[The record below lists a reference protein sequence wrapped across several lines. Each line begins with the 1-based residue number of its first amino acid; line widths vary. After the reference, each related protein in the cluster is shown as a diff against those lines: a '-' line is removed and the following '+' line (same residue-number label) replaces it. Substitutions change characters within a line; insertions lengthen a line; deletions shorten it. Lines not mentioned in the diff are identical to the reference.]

1 MGLRPNRRRELII
14 VALINIICILQM
26 LIWNANE
33 WFILGLMAAL
43 ALFNAIFFA
52 FYIKRKNAEFLQEK
66 KQLSYRVEQAGQHVF
81 EQIPLGILL
90 YNDSNKVVWSN
101 KYIKEMF
108 KKDVDNL
115 ELASLDTVLFSLL
128 KTSKKSFEFA
138 HRDAVYLISHKKD
151 EQVLYFDDITDYAR
165 LMTRYEDEQA
175 ALGLIVLDNFDEVV
189 KNLDEQEQNDYRR
202 AISDKLTGWA
212 HENNVMFRV
221 LRDGRHLILMNHKI
235 LSELCGDRFSI
246 LDDIRAIGT
255 DQVTLTVSM
264 GIASGYRS
272 YVASF
277 NRASSLVDLAL
288 SRGGDQ
294 IAIKKKG
301 VDDFIFYGGK
311 TNPIATQNRVRARVN
326 AGAYE
331 RLILDSDKVIIMGH
345 RFPDADAI
353 GACVG
358 LLKVAMTFEKEAY
371 IVLNKSELDKT
382 NEIFINEILKDE
394 QLVTYFISS
403 IKAVELMTK
412 NSLLVIADT
421 QSSNLVIDNKLLR
434 LTNKIAIFDHHRRSA
449 DFIEATLSY
458 TDPSVSSTAELVVD
472 MFDYFSRRIVLTAIE
487 SSIMLSGIMLDTRR
501 FMYNTSKKTYEAAAI
516 LKQRGA
522 DEKYVSKLLK
532 APIDHYYSRAHLTH
546 RARVFAD
553 IYLISSASD
562 ELMFDRTEIAA
573 TADDLLNVQGIKATF
588 VLGYVGESEVAIS
601 ARSVGDVN
609 VQLIMEALGG
619 GGHLTNAA
627 VRIVGTIEEATTA
640 LEAVLSDLEA
650 LRALS
655 S

>member
-1 MGLRPNRRRELII
+1 M
-14 VALINIICILQM
+14 VALINIICKLQM
-26 LIWNANE
+26 IIWDANE
-33 WFILGLMAAL
+33 LFIFGLIVGL
-43 ALFNAIFFA
+43 AVFNAAYFA
-52 FYIKRKNAEFLQEK
+52 YYIRRKNAEFLQEK
-66 KQLSYRVEQAGQHVF
+66 KELSYRVEQVGHYVF
-81 EQIPLGILL
+81 DQMPLGIVL
-90 YNDSNKVVWSN
+90 YNELDKVVWSN
-101 KYIKEMF
+101 KYTKEIF
-108 KKDVDNL
+108 KKDIDNL
-115 ELASLDTVLFSLL
+115 ELTSLDDVLFSLI
-128 KTSKKSFEFA
+128 KTSRKSFEFTCG
-138 HRDAVYLISHKKD
+138 DSVYLVSHKKD
-151 EQVLYFDDITDYAR
+151 DRVLYFDDITKYAN
-165 LMTRYEDEQA
+165 LMTKYEDEQA
-175 ALGLIVLDNFDEVV
+175 TLGLIVMDNFDEVV
-189 KNLDEQEQNDYRR
+189 KNLGEHAQNDYRR
-202 AISDKLTGWA
+202 RLSDKLSDWA
-212 HENNVMFRV
+212 HANEVMFRI
-221 LRDGRHLILMNHKI
+221 LRDGRYLILMNHKI
-235 LSELCGDRFSI
+235 LSELCRNRFAI
-246 LDDIRAIGT
+246 LDEIRAIGT
-255 DQVTLTVSM
+255 DEVTLTVSM

-353 GACVG
+353 GASVG
-358 LLKVAMTFEKEAY
+358 LLKIAVTLGKEAY
-371 IVLNKSELDKT
+371 VVLNKSELDKT
-382 NEIFINEILKDE
+382 NEIFIHEILKDE
-394 QLVTYFISS
+394 QLAAYFISS
-403 IKAVELMTK
+403 IKAVEVMTK

-421 QSSNLVIDNKLLR
+421 QSHNLVIDNKLLR

-472 MFDYFSRRIVLTAIE
+472 MFDYFSKRIILTAVE
-487 SSIMLSGIMLDTRR
+487 ASIMLSGIMLDTRR

-516 LKQRGA
+516 LKQKGA
-522 DEKYVSKLLK
+522 DEKYVSRLLK

-546 RARVFAD
+546 RARVFED
-553 IYLISSASD
+553 VYLISAASD
-562 ELMFDRTEIAA
+562 ELIFDRTEIAA

-588 VLGYVGESEVAIS
+588 VLGLVGENEVAMS
-601 ARSVGDVN
+601 ARSIGDVN

-627 VRIVGTIEEATTA
+627 VRIIGTIEEATNA
-640 LEAVLSDLEA
+640 LESVLSEFEKN
-650 LRALS
+650 
-655 S
+655 